1 MRSFKLPANIIVN
14 GARIL
19 LNPVR
24 HIHLLSLLLSALVLG
39 SICSIA
45 VAQSV
50 NSRVSGIVKDTA
62 GAVVPGAKVTLIDVA
77 TKDQKETNTNE
88 DGGFTINEVRP
99 GTYSVVV
106 EGTGFKKLN
115 VTEVEVHVDTPV
127 VLNTLTL
134 EAGGITETVSVTASD
149 AQSLI
154 RSEDAKLSTTVDV
167 KQVQDLPL
175 NGRNPINLAGGMAG
189 VNTNTNT
196 RTATI
201 NGLRGSFSNIT
212 WDGIEINDNFV
223 RTDALFGVN
232 TPSVAAVAEFSLTTQ
247 NAGADEG
254 LGIAQVKLTTP
265 RGGSS
270 YHGEVY
276 DFYRNDKF
284 DANTFFNNATGLP
297 RPKLLQHQ
305 YGFNVGGPFA
315 LPRFGEGGPVLTE
328 KNKLFFYFFYEF
340 TDTVQDF
347 TPNRTVLLGPA
358 RNGVFTYLPSCTAAF
373 NDANAQPAQR
383 CPQGV
388 TPGQLQTINLLGLTG
403 RTVDPRISHLIGL
416 TPPSNNTSIGDSRNT
431 GGFRFN
437 TPNGSTG
444 RNIGF
449 RIDYDITPRH
459 RFEAVYSHFLSKL
472 PNDVQLNNI
481 GEQFPGLPGGGQESS
496 RPRYSL
502 AYIASLTPNITN
514 EARFGFSSST
524 PVFFNSEK
532 FDIGFRLGLP
542 LITNPIQNFLQQGRA
557 PRNHDLIDNLT
568 WVKGNHVFKFV
579 TSARIIRIL
588 NFNDAGIVPQFT
600 VAFNSTTNP
609 SPLSTGMFPGGIS
622 STQFT
627 TANSLL
633 GLLTGAVSSVTETF
647 NVASRD
653 SGFTRGVG
661 SRRFLDYNTLAFY
674 GTDTWRIRPNLSL
687 NLGLRWEYIGPLTER
702 NGLGL
707 MPVDLSLDV
716 LNNPNAVLDFAGK
729 GTGRS
734 FLARDLNNF
743 APNFSFAWDPFK
755 DGKTSIRGGFSIAYA
770 IDNNATVLNNS
781 SVGGNAGLQAANNI
795 TTLSG
800 TVSGGTVNCT
810 GTPPVC
816 VPFTQ
821 VPIPAFKVPRTL
833 VDQLSLSQT
842 PTLFTT
848 EYNLKTP
855 YAEQWNFGIEREIMK
870 DTALSVGYVGNRGVQ
885 LTRGLDT
892 NQVIIFQNGFLGD
905 FLRARRNCEVQ
916 GATIPGPG
924 TPLEKCT
931 SAAFNP
937 ALQGQG
943 SQPLPIISR
952 LGSGGNLTNATILN
966 LIRQNQVGELVSN
979 YVSQR
984 NNFLNI
990 AQPCIETGVGRP
1002 CPSFFLPANGNAFV
1016 TDYVGSS
1023 GWSNYHGLQA
1033 EIRRRFTGGWY
1044 YQVNYTWSKAFTNA
1058 EQAQAEFAPY
1068 LDYTVGDPLDKK
1080 RLNQDVHHVLK
1091 GNFVYELPFGPG
1103 KRFWN
1108 SGGFAGKLFG
1118 GWQISGIGQ
1127 FRTGR
1132 PISFIS
1138 GRGTLNRA
1146 ARSGNNTPNTTL
1158 TIPELQTRV
1167 GLFFDPTTGL
1177 PLLVDPELIGPDGR
1191 ANPAFFTHPGA
1202 GEVGRLSLTPV
1213 DGPGYWNVDTALI
1226 KRIRFKERLG
1236 LELRLE
1242 AFNVFNHTNFSVP
1255 NSLNIDDTD
1264 FGRINN
1270 TFDPRIL
1277 QLSWKFTF

>member
-1 MRSFKLPANIIVN
+1 MRSFKLPANILCV
-14 GARIL
+14 GARVL
-19 LNPVR
+19 LSPGRRIN
-24 HIHLLSLLLSALVLG
+24 LLSLLLSALVLSG
-39 SICSIA
+39 ATSIA

-50 NSRVSGIVKDTA
+50 NSRVSGTVKDTA
-62 GAVVPGAKVTLIDVA
+62 GASVPGAKVVLTDAA
-77 TKDQKETNTNE
+77 TKDQKEITTNE
-88 DGGFTINEVRP
+88 EGTFTISDVRP

-106 EGTGFKKLN
+106 EATGFKKLN
-115 VTEVEVHVDTPV
+115 VTNITVHVDTPV
-127 VLNTLTL
+127 VLNSLTL

-154 RSEDAKLSTTVDV
+154 RSEDAKLTTTVDV

-196 RTATI
+196 RQAVI
-201 NGLRGSFSNIT
+201 NGMRGSFSNIT
-212 WDGIEINDNFV
+212 WDGIEINDNLV

-232 TPSVAAVAEFSLTTQ
+232 TPSVAAVAEFSVTTQ
-247 NAGADEG
+247 NAGADDG

-270 YHGEVY
+270 FHGEAY
-276 DFYRNDKF
+276 DYYRNDKF
-284 DANTFFNNATGLP
+284 DANTFFNNTTGLP
-297 RPKLLQHQ
+297 KPKLLQHQ
-305 YGFNVGGPFA
+305 YGFNVSGPFA
-315 LPRFGEGGPVLTE
+315 LPRFGEGGPVLTQ

-340 TDTVQDF
+340 TDTQQDF

-358 RNGVFTYLPSCTAAF
+358 RTGTFTYLRAD
-373 NDANAQPAQR
+373 N
-383 CPQGV
+383 
-388 TPGQLQTINLLGLTG
+388 GQLQTINLLALTG
-403 RTVDPRISHLIGL
+403 RSIDPRIAQLINL
-416 TPPSNNTSIGDSRNT
+416 TPSSNNTSIGDSRNT

-449 RIDYDITPRH
+449 RLDYDITSKH
-459 RFEAVYSHFLSKL
+459 RVEGVYSHFLSKL

-481 GEQFPGLPGGGQESS
+481 GEQFPGLPGGGQQSS
-496 RPRYSL
+496 RPRW
-502 AYIASLTPNITN
+502 AIAWIANLTPNITN

-524 PVFFNSEK
+524 PLFFNNEK
-532 FDIGFRLGLP
+532 FSEGFRLTLP

-557 PRNHDLIDNLT
+557 PRNHDLIDNAT
-568 WVKGNHVFKFV
+568 WVKGSHVFKFG
-579 TSARIIRIL
+579 TSARFVRIL
-588 NFNDAGIVPQFT
+588 NFNDAGIIKQFS
-600 VAFNSTTNP
+600 VGFNTTTNQT
-609 SPLSTGMFPGGIS
+609 PLSTAQFPGGIS

-633 GLLTGAVSSVTETF
+633 GLLTGAVNSVAETF
-647 NVASRD
+647 NVADRE

-661 SRRFLDYNTLAFY
+661 SNRFLDYNTFALY
-674 GTDTWRIRPNLSL
+674 VSDTWRMRPNLSL

-707 MPVDLSLDV
+707 MPKDLSLDV
-716 LNNPNAVLDFAGK
+716 LKDPNAVLDFAGK
-729 GTGRS
+729 GTGRD
-734 FLARDLNNF
+734 FLARDLDNF

-755 DGKTSIRGGFSIAYA
+755 DGKTSVRGGFSIAYA

-781 SVGGNAGLQAANNI
+781 SVGGNAGLQS
-795 TTLSG
+795 TVTVSTLRG
-800 TVSGGTVNCT
+800 TVSGGMENCT
-810 GTPPVC
+810 GTPTVC
-816 VPFTQ
+816 VPFAQ
-821 VPIPAFKVPRTL
+821 PAAPAFKVPRTL

-892 NQVIIFQNGFLGD
+892 NQVLIFQNGFFAD
-905 FLRARRNCEVQ
+905 FLRAQSNLAKFGNPAC
-916 GATIPGPG
+916 
-924 TPLEKCT
+924 
-931 SAAFNP
+931 SAAQSLINGCQVLTIFP
-937 ALQGQG
+937 RIG
-943 SQPLPIISR
+943 SN
-952 LGSGGNLTNATILN
+952 GGNLGNATIRT
-966 LIRQNQVGELVSN
+966 LIEQGQVGELVSN
-979 YVSQR
+979 YLGQR
-984 NNFLNI
+984 NANFKLD
-990 AQPCIETGVGRP
+990 QPCVTGATGLL
-1002 CPSFFLPANGNAFV
+1002 CPSFFLPSNGNAFV

-1033 EIRRRFTGGWY
+1033 EIRKRFTGGWY

-1068 LDYTVGDPLDKK
+1068 LDNTIGDAWEKK
-1080 RLNQDVHHVLK
+1080 RLNQDVSHVLK

-1108 SGGFAGKLFG
+1108 ASGFAGKLLG
-1118 GWQISGIGQ
+1118 GWQISGIAQ
-1127 FRTGR
+1127 VRTGR

-1146 ARSGNNTPNTTL
+1146 GRSGNNTPNTTL
-1158 TIPELQTRV
+1158 TIPELQARV
-1167 GLFFDPTTGL
+1167 GLFHDPRTGL
-1177 PLLVDPELIGPDGR
+1177 PLLVDPALIASDGR
-1191 ANPAFFTHPGA
+1191 ANSAFFTHPLA
-1202 GEVGRLSLTPV
+1202 GTVGLLSLTPV
-1213 DGPGYWNVDTALI
+1213 NGPGYWNVDTALI
-1226 KRIRFKERLG
+1226 KRTRFRERLG
-1236 LELRLE
+1236 IELRLE

-1255 NSLNIDDTD
+1255 NSLSIDDTD
-1264 FGRINN
+1264 FGKINS